1 MVDMKIADRSRWS
14 DQFHK
19 TNITTKKKQGQIKLG
34 DEFRYK
40 EQKSQTKIR
49 NRKDE
54 FELQNLWK
62 FAKLGRI
69 IRVTDSFLF
78 TNTIYIL
85 KTSRENRIAY
95 RIVYVHRDIVP
106 ASKPRSSALGQSS
119 DLRGRWKLP

>member
-54 FELQNLWK
+54 FELQNL
-62 FAKLGRI
+62 
-69 IRVTDSFLF
+69 
-78 TNTIYIL
+78 
-85 KTSRENRIAY
+85 
-95 RIVYVHRDIVP
+95 
-106 ASKPRSSALGQSS
+106 
-119 DLRGRWKLP
+119 